1 MYIFV
6 APSELC
12 DSLVRGGD
20 IKFYYQAVMLPNKLV
35 RPELGIQMRKL
46 FKPFEPFARRW
57 FVFRM

>member
-46 FKPFEPFARRW
+46 F
-57 FVFRM
+57 